1 MILAGKPN
9 RIVTR
14 TKKALSRKSLT
25 QFYRQCCLKILIIIG
40 LRAISRYNIIPFFI
54 HIRMI
59 VFLLKEISLHPF
71 QEGVRVQKYLS
82 EARQLLSLAIPVII
96 AQVSQTA
103 MGVVDTIMAG
113 SYSATDMAA
122 VAVGTS
128 IWLPAILFGHGL
140 LMALTPVVAHLNGSG
155 RRDRIAHQTRQAF
168 LLAAAIS
175 VVTMFALA
183 QGKHA
188 IHLMNNGSPEL
199 AEKAIGYLHAL
210 LWGVP
215 GYLFYQ
221 VLRSQCEGLSKTK
234 PGMVIGFIGLLIN
247 IPINYVFIHGKLGMP
262 ELGGIGCGV
271 ATATVYWVMLL
282 LLAGYLQRSYWQR
295 DIRQR
300 KTTWRPDWS
309 TLKRLFNLGLPIAL
323 AMLFEV
329 TLFAIVALLVLPLGV
344 VEVAGHQIALN
355 FSSLMFVLPLS
366 LGVAATIR
374 IGHRLGQGSVDAA
387 RIAAH
392 TSILSGVALAIC
404 TAIFTITL
412 RKPIALLYNQNPDVV
427 AMASHLMLLAAV
439 YQISDAVQVIG
450 SGVLR
455 GYKDTR
461 AIFFITF
468 IAYWVLGLPSGYIL
482 ALTDWLVPRMGPAGF
497 WCGFIIG
504 LTSSAI
510 MMVSRIRWVQRQPA
524 ELTLT
529 RAAR

>member
-1 MILAGKPN
+1 M
-9 RIVTR
+9 
-14 TKKALSRKSLT
+14 
-25 QFYRQCCLKILIIIG
+25 
-40 LRAISRYNIIPFFI
+40 
-54 HIRMI
+54 
-59 VFLLKEISLHPF
+59 
-71 QEGVRVQKYLS
+71 QKYLS
-82 EARQLLSLAIPVII
+82 EARHLLALAIPVII
-96 AQVSQTA
+96 AQVSQTS

-140 LMALTPVVAHLNGSG
+140 LMALTPVVANLNGSG
-155 RRDRIAHQTRQAF
+155 RRDRIAHQTQQAF

-175 VVTMFALA
+175 ILTMVVLY
-183 QGKHA
+183 QGKYV
-188 IHLMNNGSPEL
+188 INLMHDGAPEL
-199 AEKAIGYLHAL
+199 ADKAVKYLHAL

-221 VLRSQCEGLSKTK
+221 VLRSQCEGLSKTQ

-262 ELGGIGCGV
+262 ELGGVGCGV
-271 ATATVYWVMLL
+271 ATASVYWMMMLMM
-282 LLAGYLQRSYWQR
+282 AAYSRHAYWLK
-295 DIRQR
+295 DIRQF
-300 KTTWRPDWS
+300 KTQLKPDWAV
-309 TLKRLFNLGLPIAL
+309 LKRLSGMGLPIAL
-323 AMLFEV
+323 ALLFEV

-344 VEVAGHQIALN
+344 VDVAGHQIALN

-366 LGVAATIR
+366 VGVAATIR
-374 IGHRLGQGSVDAA
+374 VGHRLGEGSVEAA
-387 RIAAH
+387 RVAARTGIA
-392 TSILSGVALAIC
+392 TGVLLAMC

-412 RKPIALLYNQNPDVV
+412 REPIAMLYNKNPDVV

-439 YQISDAVQVIG
+439 YQVSDAVQTIG

-468 IAYWVLGLPSGYIL
+468 IAYWLLGLPSGYTL
-482 ALTDWLVPRMGPAGF
+482 ALTDMLVPRMGPAGF
-497 WCGFIIG
+497 WWGFIIG
-504 LTSSAI
+504 LTSSAT
-510 MMVSRIRWVQRQPA
+510 MMVLRIRWVQRQSPTRILA
-524 ELTLT
+524 